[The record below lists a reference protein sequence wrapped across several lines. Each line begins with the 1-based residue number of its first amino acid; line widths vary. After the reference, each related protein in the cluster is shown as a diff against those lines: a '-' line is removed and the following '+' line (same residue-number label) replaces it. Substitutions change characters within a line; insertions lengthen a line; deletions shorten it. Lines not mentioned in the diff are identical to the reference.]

1 MLLVKKYPKKKKKD
15 TKRMKIL
22 ILKYKIERRIIVK
35 SSLGWLGPLVGN
47 F

>member
-1 MLLVKKYPKKKKKD
+1 MLLVKKYPKKKKD